1 MVPGPTSWQNIHSSQ
16 INFEPDS
23 SVTFSAPLL
32 PLIMSDGLGW
42 TTAPSSRPIFDNS
55 GRADADF
62 ALPAFLP
69 CLPLWCRS
77 ANSSSASADCRFAE
91 FRRPWRQIGELIFAP
106 RVSRECTSECIEVRE
121 RGTDCCAPY
130 LGGSFCG
137 MHPQHVCVCVLVIV
151 WDGHCSVCAA
161 TGMETALSETHDP
174 RVGRPFQHAREYFPP
189 AMFHFQ
195 SDFCCLDGSFSI
207 RFVFSRSL
215 WIKRPIGFWLEG
227 EASSIYFSLT
237 SQNTGHTTV

>member
-1 MVPGPTSWQNIHSSQ
+1 MDW
-16 INFEPDS
+16 
-23 SVTFSAPLL
+23 
-32 PLIMSDGLGW
+32 DG
-42 TTAPSSRPIFDNS
+42 RPIFDNS

-77 ANSSSASADCRFAE
+77 ASSSCASADCRFAE
-91 FRRPWRQIGELIFAP
+91 FRRLWRQIGELIFAP
-106 RVSRECTSECIEVRE
+106 RVSRECTSGCIEVRE

-137 MHPQHVCVCVLVIV
+137 MHPQHVCVCACYCMGWALQRVRGNWNGNSIV
-151 WDGHCSVCAA
+151 R
-161 TGMETALSETHDP
+161 DP

>member
-1 MVPGPTSWQNIHSSQ
+1 MVPGPTRWQNIHGSQ
-16 INFEPDS
+16 IDFEPDS

-77 ANSSSASADCRFAE
+77 ASSSSASADCRFAE

-137 MHPQHVCVCVLVIV
+137 MHPQHVCVCACYCMGWALQRVRGNWNGNSIV
-151 WDGHCSVCAA
+151 R
-161 TGMETALSETHDP
+161 DP
-174 RVGRPFQHAREYFPP
+174 RPTSRAAFPARTRIFSTR
-189 AMFHFQ
+189 HV
-195 SDFCCLDGSFSI
+195 SFSI
-207 RFVFSRSL
+207 RL
-215 WIKRPIGFWLEG
+215 LLP
-227 EASSIYFSLT
+227 
-237 SQNTGHTTV
+237 

>member
-1 MVPGPTSWQNIHSSQ
+1 MVPGPTTWQNIHGSQ

-23 SVTFSAPLL
+23 SATFSAPLL
-32 PLIMSDGLGW
+32 PLINPMDWDGRPPHPRAQSSTIPDGL
-42 TTAPSSRPIFDNS
+42 TPILRFLHSSPACLS
-55 GRADADF
+55 GADLQATVVPLQIADLQSF
-62 ALPAFLP
+62 GAGSDKLVSWYLPPGSVGSAQVGAL
-69 CLPLWCRS
+69 RS
-77 ANSSSASADCRFAE
+77 EKEALTVVLRTWEDLFAE
-91 FRRPWRQIGELIFAP
+91 
-106 RVSRECTSECIEVRE
+106 CTRS
-121 RGTDCCAPY
+121 
-130 LGGSFCG
+130 
-137 MHPQHVCVCVLVIV
+137 MWVCVLVIV

-195 SDFCCLDGSFSI
+195 SDFCCLDVSFSI

-227 EASSIYFSLT
+227 EASPIYFSLT
-237 SQNTGHTTV
+237 SQNTGHTIV

>member
-1 MVPGPTSWQNIHSSQ
+1 MSSDELRWTQMDSNWLRWAEMGSPSNGRWLPIMVHVRHFRPAGLCFCASYIPPTSSCNALADSHSLGAVGTNWWVDICPQGQSGVHKWVHWGQRKRHWLLCSVPGRIFLRN
-16 INFEPDS
+16 
-23 SVTFSAPLL
+23 AP
-32 PLIMSDGLGW
+32 
-42 TTAPSSRPIFDNS
+42 A
-55 GRADADF
+55 A
-62 ALPAFLP
+62 
-69 CLPLWCRS
+69 
-77 ANSSSASADCRFAE
+77 
-91 FRRPWRQIGELIFAP
+91 
-106 RVSRECTSECIEVRE
+106 
-121 RGTDCCAPY
+121 
-130 LGGSFCG
+130 
-137 MHPQHVCVCVLVIV
+137 CVCVLVIV

-227 EASSIYFSLT
+227 EASPIYFSLT
-237 SQNTGHTTV
+237 SQNTGHTIV